1 MLIGEVADRSGVP
14 AKTLRYY
21 EDIGV
26 LPAPGRTASGYRD
39 YGDETL
45 DRLGFITA
53 AKAAGLTLAE
63 IRDVIGLRN
72 DGVAPCSHVA
82 ALLDEKA
89 DAVTRQIDE
98 LQILLKDLNRLRR
111 RARRLDPAAC
121 DPRRVCDVLLDGP
134 TAG

>member
-1 MLIGEVADRSGVP
+1 MLIGEVAERSGVP

-26 LPAPGRTASGYRD
+26 LRAPARSPSGYRD
-39 YGDETL
+39 YGGATL
-45 DRLGFITA
+45 DRLGFISA

-63 IRDVIGLRN
+63 IRDVISLRD

-82 ALLDEKA
+82 ALLDQKA
-89 DAVTRQIDE
+89 DAVTRHIDE
-98 LQILLKDLNRLRR
+98 LQTLLKELNRLRR
-111 RARRLDPAAC
+111 RARRFHPAAC

-134 TAG
+134 TGG